1 MARFKPKQANEE
13 YEGLLHYT
21 ELRTRE
27 ISGMLRPYIQVTD
40 RYGRL
45 IARLTLLLG
54 RIRPSG
60 TQDVTL
66 RDLMADVF
74 DCLYEAR
81 VLILSGKCTVAYPI
95 ARRAYECLSLLHLC
109 SLDGGWAKRWERGG
123 KITNA
128 DIRRELG
135 KHRMGEPEAQTKEL
149 YNFFCLAT
157 HPNRDL
163 VPCRLLGQGN
173 SFVLGVIGK
182 PNLVMVTDYAIKHL
196 EMWFWLTATVS
207 YFYRTQ
213 IDREDKS
220 YSHAYM
226 EAYEQAKTVKGQLAE
241 NFNRLLREA
250 QAEHGKR
257 GSSGNSAV

>member
-1 MARFKPKQANEE
+1 MVRFKPKQANEE
-13 YEGLLHYT
+13 YKSLLHYT
-21 ELRTRE
+21 ELRRRE
-27 ISGMLRPYIQVTD
+27 ISGMVQPYIQVTD

-54 RIRPSG
+54 RIKPSG
-60 TQDVTL
+60 TQDLTL

-74 DCLYEAR
+74 DSLYEAR
-81 VLILSGKCTVAYPI
+81 VPILSGKCTVAYPI

-109 SLDGGWAKRWERGG
+109 ALDAGWAERWERGT

-128 DIRRELG
+128 DIRRELA
-135 KHRMGEPEAQTKEL
+135 KHPMGEPEAQTKEL

-163 VPCRLLGQGN
+163 VPYRFLGQGN
-173 SFVLGVIGK
+173 SFVLGAIGK
-182 PNLVMVTDYAIKHL
+182 PDLVMVTDYAMKYL

-207 YFYRTQ
+207 WFYRTQ

-220 YSHAYM
+220 YLPAYM
-226 EAYEQAKTVKGQLAE
+226 ETFEQAKTVRGQLAE
-241 NFNRLLREA
+241 NFNRLLSEA

-257 GSSGNSAV
+257 SSSGNDAV